1 MTNPTGAFQRLGLA
15 ADCAL
20 AIAHYEHVDAHGFD
34 GPGSRPTPRVL
45 PYAVDRG
52 TVEFPPSTSGGCH
65 ESDRGRPR
73 VSVPGRHVGDP
84 VRQGEV
90 TAVRGSE
97 AEPLYVVHWDD
108 GHEGTCSPGAEAR
121 VAAPLRAVTGTLP
134 GPDPLPDPLP
144 PDPITPIGP
153 PFPAPAPRPTDPE
166 PAPPL

>member
-1 MTNPTGAFQRLGLA
+1 
-15 ADCAL
+15 
-20 AIAHYEHVDAHGFD
+20 
-34 GPGSRPTPRVL
+34 
-45 PYAVDRG
+45 
-52 TVEFPPSTSGGCH
+52 
-65 ESDRGRPR
+65 

-153 PFPAPAPRPTDPE
+153 PFPAPAPRPTDPQA
-166 PAPPL
+166 APPLLGGAASRRPSSADGDAGASERALLTTCSFRLNDSPLRLTAGGPARV